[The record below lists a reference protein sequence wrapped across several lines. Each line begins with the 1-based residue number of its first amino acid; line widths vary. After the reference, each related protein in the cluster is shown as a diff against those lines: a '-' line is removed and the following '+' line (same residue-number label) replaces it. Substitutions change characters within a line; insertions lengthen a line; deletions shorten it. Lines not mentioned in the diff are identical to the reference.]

1 MGEFGLSSDAF
12 GPGEEIPRR
21 HACDGED
28 VSPALFWRDPPAG
41 TRSLA
46 LIVEDPDA
54 PRGTFTHWLAWNI
67 EPVAAGLGQGES
79 APAEGR
85 NDFGIGG
92 WSGPCPPPGPGPHRD
107 FFRLH
112 ALDVRLDVGFR
123 AGRRELDRALAGHVL
138 ATAEL
143 MGRYERSA

>member
-12 GPGEEIPRR
+12 GQGEEIPRR

-28 VSPALFWRDPPAG
+28 VSPALSWRDPPAG

-54 PRGTFTHWLAWNI
+54 PRGTFTHWLAWKI
-67 EPVAAGLGQGES
+67 EPVAGGLGEDES
-79 APAEGR
+79 AAAAGR

-92 WSGPCPPPGPGPHRD
+92 WSGPCPPPGHGPHRY

-112 ALDVRLDVGFR
+112 ALDARLEVGFR

-138 ATAEL
+138 GAAEL
-143 MGRYERSA
+143 MGIYER